1 MAEQLD
7 LGTFTGA
14 HPTTA
19 QLVDQLRTWGFRQ
32 RRADGVHLVFRGPRG
47 GTLRVLRSLLGRADA
62 DVVDKAARLLEVD
75 PSTFWAGPAAH
86 AEQLAAA
93 RATPDGEPG
102 STTAARATVDG
113 VDGAGEPAA
122 RAVPA
127 TVQAAPGGEPR
138 GGPAD
143 PRDQIIAQVLAVHV
157 AMDQPLSLG
166 QVMQL
171 CDEQLTR
178 MQVSG
183 ASSQLC
189 RDGQLVRIRSGV
201 YQWAGDTPHHRA
213 VDQPAPPRRPTHPRR
228 PALTRPTSPPVAPA
242 LAAATTPAPRR
253 PVSVAL
259 FAQLFPDGVQMT
271 AEMLTDLE
279 QWTRLTDKLVAR
291 RDAS

>member
-32 RRADGVHLVFRGPRG
+32 RRADGVHLVFRGPHG

-62 DVVDKAARLLEVD
+62 DVVDKAARLLGVD
-75 PSTFWAGPAAH
+75 PRTFWAGPAAD
-86 AEQLAAA
+86 AEQLSGA
-93 RATPDGEPG
+93 RATPDGGPAAA
-102 STTAARATVDG
+102 TAAGA
-113 VDGAGEPAA
+113 GAGEPASG
-122 RAVPA
+122 AVPVA
-127 TVQAAPGGEPR
+127 EQAVPGGAPR

-166 QVMQL
+166 QVVQL

-189 RDGQLVRIRSGV
+189 RDDQLVRIRSGV
-201 YQWAGDTPHHRA
+201 YQWAGDTLRHRA
-213 VDQPAPPRRPTHPRR
+213 VDQPEPPRQPARPRR
-228 PALTRPTSPPVAPA
+228 PASVRPTA
-242 LAAATTPAPRR
+242 PAPRR

-271 AEMLTDLE
+271 AEMLADLE
-279 QWTRLTDKLVAR
+279 QWARLTDKLVAR
-291 RDAS
+291 SDAS